1 MSTKL
6 YFREGDRVMAR
17 VSKPPIKAGMIGT
30 IQRVFISVIDL
41 YDVQF
46 DDLPHPYILR
56 GDQLAPLQ
64 QADKPP
70 S

>member
-1 MSTKL
+1 MSTKPRFL
-6 YFREGDRVMAR
+6 EGDRVMAQ
-17 VSKPPIKAGMIGT
+17 VSVPPIKAGMIGT
-30 IQRVFISVIDL
+30 ITRVFITVGDL

-46 DDLPHPYILR
+46 DDLPHPYILH
-56 GDQLAPLQ
+56 GYQLAPLQ

>member
-1 MSTKL
+1 MATKL
-6 YFREGDRVMAR
+6 PFREGDRVIAR
-17 VSKPPIKAGMIGT
+17 VSTLPIKAGMIGT
-30 IQRVFISVIDL
+30 IQRVFMSVIDL

-56 GDQLAPLQ
+56 GYQLALLQ
-64 QADKPP
+64 EADEPP

>member
-56 GDQLAPLQ
+56 GNQLTSLQ

>member
-6 YFREGDRVMAR
+6 RFREGDRVMAR
-17 VSKPPIKAGMIGT
+17 VSLPPIKAGTIGT
-30 IQRVFISVIDL
+30 IKRVFITVGDL

-46 DDLPHPYILR
+46 DNLRHPYILH
-56 GDQLAPLQ
+56 GYQLAPLQ